1 MSRRRH
7 LSARAGD
14 YLRAL
19 GRLVAPAVP
28 PVPAESAPVVRAAC
42 AIGEREPVPAAA
54 PAEQPSC

>member
-28 PVPAESAPVVRAAC
+28 PALAEPVPAVSAPD
-42 AIGEREPVPAAA
+42 AIGEPVPAAA
-54 PAEQPSC
+54 QPERPSC